1 MELIL
6 QAGNQRIYAFS
17 IEVLQTFLGW
27 NLLGIAEKAVDQII
41 ENPEPEKGGA
51 SVAGRHSQNVLETSV
66 DGVSRIYRNR
76 DPVAP
81 GILDANNVE
90 KKTGICRRNVL
101 YHHRTAFLYF

>member
-6 QAGNQRIYAFS
+6 QAGNQRIYAFN
-17 IEVLQTFLGW
+17 IEFFQTFPGW

-41 ENPEPEKGGA
+41 ENPEPEKWGA
-51 SVAGRHSQNVLETSV
+51 SVLGRHSQNMLETSI

-76 DPVAP
+76 NPVASR
-81 GILDANNVE
+81 ILDTNNVE
-90 KKTGICRRNVL
+90 KKTGICRRNVF